1 MSDLE
6 LQKAHVKVTYPVL
19 ISALVSVILG
29 VFLLAGSYFSVLEEI
44 RAGRKEALKIQ
55 QFQGWLDE
63 FRVRNESTCV
73 SCDAKAC
80 TVCCPA
86 GCWRA
91 DPAGGIELVVD
102 GCLECGT
109 CRLIC
114 DQNNVDWN
122 YPRGGFGIL
131 FKFG

>member
-1 MSDLE
+1 MTAAVEFTLPAVNVEEKLFQNRYCIDTGRPHIKVHNADTCTTCE
-6 LQKAHVKVTYPVL
+6 LKP
-19 ISALVSVILG
+19 
-29 VFLLAGSYFSVLEEI
+29 
-44 RAGRKEALKIQ
+44 
-55 QFQGWLDE
+55 
-63 FRVRNESTCV
+63 
-73 SCDAKAC
+73 C

-91 DPAGGIELVVD
+91 EADGKIELVVD

-109 CRLIC
+109 CRLVC
-114 DQNNVDWN
+114 DEDNVDWN